1 MKNRLIII
9 LISFLLSKLALA
21 ESLQISS
28 KNISIDKNKQSTVF
42 EKDVIILTEKNNK
55 IKSNYAEYNKEKG
68 LIKLKDNI
76 EVIDIKGNTI
86 KTNHAE
92 YFEKSKIFKS
102 FGPTEVKT
110 SDDYIINGE
119 DIVFDDSKNLLNLKK
134 IRLLQI
140 LIKIEFS

>member
-55 IKSNYAEYNKEKG
+55 IKRCNHFDGEK
-68 LIKLKDNI
+68 
-76 EVIDIKGNTI
+76 
-86 KTNHAE
+86 
-92 YFEKSKIFKS
+92 
-102 FGPTEVKT
+102 
-110 SDDYIINGE
+110 
-119 DIVFDDSKNLLNLKK
+119 
-134 IRLLQI
+134 
-140 LIKIEFS
+140 